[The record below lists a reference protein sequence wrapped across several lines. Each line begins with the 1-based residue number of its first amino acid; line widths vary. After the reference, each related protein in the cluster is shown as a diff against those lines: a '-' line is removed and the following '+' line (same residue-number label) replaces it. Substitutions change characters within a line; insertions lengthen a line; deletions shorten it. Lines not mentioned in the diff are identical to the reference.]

1 MLAQVTCEGAQM
13 PLYACSNFVFIFFVV
28 ILIESNFDLVLTVN
42 FKKWIDDDKEF
53 KVDPLGW
60 LKARFLKS
68 FLKTAG
74 NGFDTLVQ
82 ILVSSV
88 DFSKLLF
95 KSPTTKA
102 CNKYGVEDFGD
113 TNPDKTIAVFAS
125 FLRPSAANSFLKA
138 ARASASAAASSPR
151 SERRARCSA
160 GRRCPRSRRGRRG
173 SACGTS

>member
-1 MLAQVTCEGAQM
+1 M
-13 PLYACSNFVFIFFVV
+13 PLYACSNFIFIFFVV

-125 FLRPSAANSFLKA
+125 FLSWLSIAALVHVLLNTFVWGWPGRILSADSI
-138 ARASASAAASSPR
+138 P
-151 SERRARCSA
+151 
-160 GRRCPRSRRGRRG
+160 
-173 SACGTS
+173 GTYSGTVKPKEGISDEEIEKL